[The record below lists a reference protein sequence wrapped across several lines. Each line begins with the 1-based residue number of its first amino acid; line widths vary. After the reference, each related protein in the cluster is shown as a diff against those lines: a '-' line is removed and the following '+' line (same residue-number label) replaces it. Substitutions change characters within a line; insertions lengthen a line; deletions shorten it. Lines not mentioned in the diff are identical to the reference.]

1 MTVRQLL
8 TNLDSRELSEWM
20 AFFEIEN
27 ENVKNDKPNETP
39 QTLEAK
45 IKGTFTA
52 FGRGL

>member
-8 TNLDSRELSEWM
+8 ANLDSRELSEWM

-27 ENVKNDKPNETP
+27 ETEKPNETP
-39 QTLEAK
+39 QTLETK